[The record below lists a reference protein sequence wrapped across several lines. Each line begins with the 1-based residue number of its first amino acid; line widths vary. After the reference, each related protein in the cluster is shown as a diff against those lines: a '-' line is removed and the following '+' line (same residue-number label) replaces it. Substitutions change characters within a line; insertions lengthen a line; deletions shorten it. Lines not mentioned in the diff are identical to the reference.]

1 VTVPPLRAEP
11 VPPHQRL
18 ILALGGHEFSRRTGN
33 EAIRDY
39 MLALTEADR
48 PRVCLLATA
57 SGDPAEQIAS
67 FRRSLGEARAE
78 LSQVSLFRLES
89 EPVELRGHLLSRDL
103 IYVGGGS
110 MVNLLA
116 VWRVHGVDVLLREAW
131 ERGTVVVGQSAGAM
145 CWFEL
150 GITRSAGRPMVAR
163 GLGLVPGLLSVHHGS
178 DPDRRLALGEAVREH
193 RTVALGIDDQSGVL
207 IRGGEVAGAIS
218 ARKGA
223 GVRRVVAD
231 RNGGIRQM
239 LLPCTQ
245 LPDPRPAI
253 DEVDDAVRELRRV
266 RSSRSAGPPSAG
278 AWSRR

>member
-1 VTVPPLRAEP
+1 MLDSHTAP
-11 VPPHQRL
+11 VPQEKRV
-18 ILALGGHEFSRRTGN
+18 ILALGGHEFSRRSGN

-39 MLALTEADR
+39 MIDLTEADR

-57 SGDPAEQIAS
+57 SGDPDEQIVS
-67 FRRSLGEARAE
+67 FRRSLGETRAE

-89 EPVELRGHLLSRDL
+89 EPVELREHLLSQDL

-116 VWRVHGVDVLLREAW
+116 VWRAHGVDALLREAW
-131 ERGTVVVGQSAGAM
+131 QRGTVVVGQSAGAM

-150 GITRSAGRPMVAR
+150 GITRSSGRPLVAR
-163 GLGLVPGLLSVHHGS
+163 GLGLVPGLLSVHHSS

-193 RTVALGIDDQSGVL
+193 RTVALGLDDQSGVL
-207 IRGGEVAGAIS
+207 IRGHRIAGAIS

-223 GVRRVVAD
+223 CVRRVEPLGH
-231 RNGGIRQM
+231 GGIRQT
-239 LLPCTQ
+239 LLQSTR
-245 LPDPRPAI
+245 LSDPRRAI
-253 DEVDDAVRELRRV
+253 NEVDDAVRELRRV
-266 RSSRSAGPPSAG
+266 RASRSASAGAG